1 MKARLFERKCN
12 SSKFCDTFFLS
23 TVLRCHWHIIN
34 WRLKVYNLLHF
45 HTYIP
50 ANPVIFVSEKQPSLT
65 SWAPQCWVLSALWR
79 VKKATLDRHVS
90 SYCVYLINNLRN
102 LRTQKFYFTFLT
114 KMITMNIYIYIELFY
129 ISYIKEILFK
139 SQYTF
144 SGNIIYALKK
154 ETTEQWQ
161 TRNSINIQKL
171 SYTPGIKYKK
181 YIF

>member
-1 MKARLFERKCN
+1 
-12 SSKFCDTFFLS
+12 
-23 TVLRCHWHIIN
+23 
-34 WRLKVYNLLHF
+34 
-45 HTYIP
+45 
-50 ANPVIFVSEKQPSLT
+50 
-65 SWAPQCWVLSALWR
+65 
-79 VKKATLDRHVS
+79 
-90 SYCVYLINNLRN
+90 
-102 LRTQKFYFTFLT
+102 
-114 KMITMNIYIYIELFY
+114 MITMNIYIYIELFY